1 MDSLN
6 MSRENNK
13 VKDRA
18 QEIIQNAAHNYEEM
32 ENTKEK
38 LIDME
43 TRMRKHSEYGKG
55 VPECQNKQNRKKQ
68 YLSK

>member
-6 MSRENNK
+6 ISRENNK

-18 QEIIQNAAHNYEEM
+18 QEIIQNAAHNYEET

-43 TRMRKHSEYGKG
+43 TRMRKHSEYGK
-55 VPECQNKQNRKKQ
+55 VLE
-68 YLSK
+68 